1 VRQEKLEETLGYAL
15 SRSYRK
21 YFQLLR
27 KELSHYDLTPPQF
40 GLLVSLREKD
50 GLSQVK
56 LGNILEVDRT
66 TLTGIL
72 DRLEKNNFIMRKADP
87 LDRRSKLIYLTE
99 RGRDCQE
106 KVIPAAQEINRIF
119 SEKLS
124 PQELEQMLLLLK
136 KVGN

>member
-1 VRQEKLEETLGYAL
+1 
-15 SRSYRK
+15 
-21 YFQLLR
+21 
-27 KELSHYDLTPPQF
+27 LTPPQF